1 MLERMK
7 AEQDVNVYLAVR
19 SVSRRTPQFFT
30 NMVSQYYSMFM
41 AFINDI
47 IYIDIKQT
55 NNLLVT
61 VVTFFVVLVIEV
73 IITVMAAVRI
83 VEL

>member
-19 SVSRRTPQFFT
+19 SVSRRIPQFFT
-30 NMVSQYYSMFM
+30 NIVSQYYSMIM

-47 IYIDIKQT
+47 IYIVIKQT
-55 NNLLVT
+55 NNLL
-61 VVTFFVVLVIEV
+61 VTFFVVLVIEV